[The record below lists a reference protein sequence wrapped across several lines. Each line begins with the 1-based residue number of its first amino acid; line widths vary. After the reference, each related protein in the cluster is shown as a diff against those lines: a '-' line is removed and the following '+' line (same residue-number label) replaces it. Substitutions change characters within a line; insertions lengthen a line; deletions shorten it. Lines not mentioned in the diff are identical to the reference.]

1 MGREH
6 GKTTRKKIQKEG
18 QKIKKEC
25 MLGKNLKGRGTWGR
39 HGRRFGRKD
48 KREKNIHVGKGAKR
62 EGIMGKTT
70 RKKVLKGRQ
79 KRKRNTR
86 RRRS

>member
-1 MGREH
+1 MGGEY
-6 GKTTRKKIQKEG
+6 GEDDIRKKVQKEG
-18 QKIKKEC
+18 QQV
-25 MLGKNLKGRGTWGR
+25 KG
-39 HGRRFGRKD
+39 
-48 KREKNIHVGKGAKR
+48 IHVG
-62 EGIMGKTT
+62 EGTKWERSMRKTT